1 MNRHPKVQSQH
12 LERLAYVYIRQ
23 STLRQVG
30 QHLESQD
37 LQYQLAHRAQ
47 SLGWAGDQVIIIDD
61 DLGKS
66 AATTADRQGFQTL
79 VTAVGLAKVGIIL
92 VTDVSR
98 LARNCSDWYQL
109 LDLASVFGVL
119 ISDAGMIYDPR
130 DFNDRLLLGLKGTF
144 SEVQW
149 YTMRTRLYAAQINKA
164 RRGELA
170 IKLPVGYDRLPEG
183 EVVFTPDQEVQ
194 SAVRLV
200 FDQFERL
207 GSARAV
213 LLYLRSEGM
222 EFPRRIQ
229 CGPDKDTIE
238 WVKSSY
244 HAVYRMLKSPAYAGV
259 YTYGKKHN
267 VRVPGEK
274 KVVTRLLPME
284 EWPVIIQ
291 DAFAGYITWEQYL
304 KNQERMRENAQGVN
318 WGKGTARS
326 GIALLQGI
334 AICGR
339 CGRRLHTRYSN
350 QPAYVCE
357 LTYSQ
362 YGDPICQNFM
372 VPHVDEAVTQVFLEA
387 IQPAHLEVALA
398 ALDEVEAQRQ
408 SLMSQW
414 QQRLERARYEAD
426 MARRRYEQVDP
437 DNRLVAGELER
448 RWEEKLQTLQR
459 LEREW
464 AQAKNEELAPLSEAD
479 KEMIRRL
486 AEDVPALWYAESTTM
501 AERKRLL
508 RCLIK
513 DVTLDAYSKPGYSI
527 IHIHWQTGATTTIEA
542 ERPKSGLRTARATVE
557 RIREMAQHHPDDRIA
572 AILNEEGLQTATGKT
587 WNAQRVENVRKNYK
601 IPTAC
606 PYFSKSNGP
615 RGDGLISAPEAAR
628 RLGVTSSMVS
638 YWFRLGLIEGHQ
650 RKSNTPVWVRLAED
664 DVPRLDGSAQ
674 LEQDMVP
681 VREAPEKLGLTD
693 EQMQA
698 EVRAGR
704 LVTYRLKIGD
714 RWQWYVRMPVE

>member
-1 MNRHPKVQSQH
+1 M
-12 LERLAYVYIRQ
+12 AYVYIRQ

-30 QHLESQD
+30 QNLESRD
-37 LQYQLAHRAQ
+37 LQYQLAQRAR
-47 SLGWAGDQVIIIDD
+47 SLGWVNDQVVIIDD

-109 LDLASVFGVL
+109 LDLASVFGAL
-119 ISDAGMIYDPR
+119 ISDAGMVYDPR

-194 SAVRLV
+194 SAIRLV
-200 FDQFERL
+200 FNQFERL

-213 LLYLRSEGM
+213 LLYLRDEGL
-222 EFPRRIQ
+222 ELPRCIQ
-229 CGPDKDTIE
+229 SGPDKDTIE
-238 WVKSSY
+238 WAKPSY
-244 HAVYRMLKSPAYAGV
+244 HAVYRMLKSPAYAGA

-274 KVVTRLLPME
+274 KVLTRILPME

-304 KNQERMRENAQGVN
+304 KNQERLKENAQGVN
-318 WGKGTARS
+318 WVKGAPWS

-350 QPAYVCE
+350 QPSYTCE
-357 LTYSQ
+357 LAYSH

-372 VPHVDEAVTQVFLEA
+372 VPHIDEAVTRVFLEA
-387 IQPAHLEVALA
+387 VQPAHLEVALA
-398 ALDEVEAQRQ
+398 ALEEVEAQRQ
-408 SLMSQW
+408 SLMNQW

-426 MARRRYEQVDP
+426 IARRRYEQVDP

-448 RWEEKLQTLQR
+448 RWEEKLQAFQR
-459 LEREW
+459 TEQEW
-464 AQAKNEELAPLSEAD
+464 TRAENEELTPLTEAD

-486 AEDVPALWYAESTTM
+486 AEDVSALWYAESTTM

-513 DVTLDAYSKPGYSI
+513 DVTLDAYTKAGYSI

-542 ERPKSGLRTARATVE
+542 ERPKPGRRTAKATLE
-557 RIREMAQHHPDDRIA
+557 RIREMAQRYPDDRIA
-572 AILNEEGLQTATGKT
+572 AILNEEGIHTATGKT
-587 WNAQRVENVRKNYK
+587 WNVCRVESMRKKHN

-606 PYFSKSNGP
+606 PYFSKGDGP
-615 RGDGLISAPEAAR
+615 RGDGLISAPEAAQW
-628 RLGVTSSMVS
+628 LGVTPSMVS

-650 RKSNTPVWVRLAED
+650 RKYNAPVWVRLTED
-664 DVPRLDGSAQ
+664 DIPRLDGSAQ
-674 LEQDMVP
+674 LEKDMVP
-681 VREAPEKLGLTD
+681 VRKAPEMLGLED
-693 EQMQA
+693 KQIRA
-698 EVRAGR
+698 EIRAGR
-704 LVTYRLKIGD
+704 LITYRLKIKN
-714 RWQWYVRMPVE
+714 RWQWFVRIPAEQVARAIKS